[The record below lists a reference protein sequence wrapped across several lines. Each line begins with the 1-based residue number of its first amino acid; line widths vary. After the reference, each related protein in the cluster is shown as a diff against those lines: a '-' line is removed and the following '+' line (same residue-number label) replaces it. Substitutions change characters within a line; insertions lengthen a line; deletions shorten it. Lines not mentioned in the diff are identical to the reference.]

1 MYVSRSD
8 DVREIRVDVSR
19 SVDGSRIRPTP
30 EADDM
35 ICNSSGQHSQ
45 CSYYSNI
52 LTIWSSS
59 ILGPLLMGQWI
70 FDIIWHFV
78 HHTYFPSAGKKKH
91 MRENT
96 IIEPLH
102 FLAHT
107 SAILCLVLFVLC
119 LYCANCGLW
128 AQLLCGRQSRPFPG
142 FLLIIPNSNF
152 CISKSPFFSSSLR
165 NKAIHY
171 SVLKDKRQRLM
182 HIRLRNSAFIF
193 SIIHLISQNDQV
205 GQSGQGGQSGQSG

>member
-1 MYVSRSD
+1 MCVSRSAE
-8 DVREIRVDVSR
+8 VREIRVDVSR

-35 ICNSSGQHSQ
+35 ICNSSGRHSQ

-59 ILGPLLMGQWI
+59 ISGPLLMGQWI

-78 HHTYFPSAGKKKH
+78 HHTYFPSAGKKSIGCKKA
-91 MRENT
+91 
-96 IIEPLH
+96 LH
-102 FLAHT
+102 IYAHI

-128 AQLLCGRQSRPFPG
+128 ANSCEHNYCVVDRAAHFPVSCLLFQI
-142 FLLIIPNSNF
+142 LI
-152 CISKSPFFSSSLR
+152 
-165 NKAIHY
+165 
-171 SVLKDKRQRLM
+171 
-182 HIRLRNSAFIF
+182 SAFQTAL
-193 SIIHLISQNDQV
+193 SSQALSEIKLFTILNSKTK
-205 GQSGQGGQSGQSG
+205 GRGWCK

>member
-1 MYVSRSD
+1 MYTSRSA

-96 IIEPLH
+96 IIKPLH
-102 FLAHT
+102 FLAHI

-128 AQLLCGRQSRPFPG
+128 ANSCEHNYCVVDRAAHFPVSCLLFRI
-142 FLLIIPNSNF
+142 LI
-152 CISKSPFFSSSLR
+152 
-165 NKAIHY
+165 
-171 SVLKDKRQRLM
+171 
-182 HIRLRNSAFIF
+182 SAFQRAL
-193 SIIHLISQNDQV
+193 SSQALSEIKLFTILYSKTK
-205 GQSGQGGQSGQSG
+205 GRGWCI